1 MDTSDETG
9 GKLCPFRSVVS
20 TSAAKIGHAVTGM
33 SDRDCDG
40 SDCMLWTDTGAEV
53 GCSILIALRAVAM
66 K

>member
-20 TSAAKIGHAVTGM
+20 TTAAKIGHAVTGI

-40 SDCMLWTDTGAEV
+40 SDCMMWGDIGDQV
-53 GCSILIALRAVAM
+53 GCTILLAAVNFA
-66 K
+66 KR

>member
-9 GKLCPFRSVVS
+9 GKLCPFRSVVP
-20 TSAAKIGHAVTGM
+20 TTTAKIGHAVTGI

-40 SDCMLWTDTGAEV
+40 SDCMMWTDTGEEV
-53 GCSILIALRAVAM
+53 GCILLIAMRALAM